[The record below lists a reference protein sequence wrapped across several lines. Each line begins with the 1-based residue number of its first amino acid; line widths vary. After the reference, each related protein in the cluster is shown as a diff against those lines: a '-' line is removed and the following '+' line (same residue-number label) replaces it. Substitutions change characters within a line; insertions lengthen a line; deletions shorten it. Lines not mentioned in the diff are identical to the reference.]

1 MSVSC
6 PSESAQHQLDTVAEN
21 YIRGLNEGLD
31 ADAMHRIFQKMKVA
45 TRKAEQAS
53 SAQPKNPDSDSD
65 SDSGEDVSL
74 TARAAAVQDHKKRRI
89 KTIVELDQVIGT
101 GASADTAIVVAAD
114 RNSAT
119 DADAETLADAFV
131 KAYSGPAL
139 KAECARRF
147 LRPVNNNKGPMAKSL
162 AAWCLENEIKS
173 TKDYTPL
180 TAEESVALAG
190 VSNPGAKIKR
200 KSEGFEREVEELKA
214 KLAKSESTVREKDT
228 ELNKTQGQISRLK
241 QDAIISR
248 MQLVYTQEEL
258 LQRVARLDTLA
269 EELMPPDLYKVWE
282 ARVPCAVH
290 NVTAVEVVGDA
301 ERSAQSA
308 QPAEDQDEAT
318 DI

>member
-1 MSVSC
+1 M
-6 PSESAQHQLDTVAEN
+6 
-21 YIRGLNEGLD
+21 RGAREGLD
-31 ADAMHRIFQKMKVA
+31 ADEMLRMFQKVKVA
-45 TRKAEQAS
+45 TRKAEEAS

-119 DADAETLADAFV
+119 DADAETLALAFV
-131 KAYSGPAL
+131 AAYSRPAL
-139 KAECARRF
+139 VAECSRRS

-162 AAWCLENEIKS
+162 AVWCLENEIRS
-173 TKDYTPL
+173 AKDYTPL

-190 VSNPGAKIKR
+190 DAQSGAKIKR

-241 QDAIISR
+241 KDAIISR

-269 EELMPPDLYKVWE
+269 EEIMTPDLYKQWAAE
-282 ARVPCAVH
+282 MPRVVH

-308 QPAEDQDEAT
+308 QPAEDQDAAT